1 MKHFTILLLLSL
13 NAMTGLC
20 GPALET
26 LLKQGK
32 SEFKLAKYPEAT
44 RKFELAVKLYPEN
57 AEAHYFLGYCYSRI
71 NSSDANGIPNSS
83 LKLTIKSSQEFEKVN
98 QLTPKYTG
106 ELVILDPYSKITA
119 EWGSIA
125 FKYLFH
131 HKKDSAIWALKQGK
145 MRGGFSDFFI
155 SFNRM
160 NMKHCSKDAFM
171 FISGDNYTF
180 YCLYLQLVEQYRTD
194 IKAIDPGM
202 FESNWYANM
211 IRDNFNIQFDMNK
224 SSIDS
229 CSYLKWNDSLIH
241 INNFSWTLKPSY
253 VNQYILRKDILL
265 LSVLKQ
271 NKFKDEIN
279 FIVGYPDEDKISLE
293 TVCQQHLCL
302 ERVSTF
308 PVESNWDSLLQGFSD
323 YLYLS
328 DRINTNSL
336 MEVLNFE
343 SIQVKVLSFIY
354 STHLNG
360 DDKNARKLMSMFN
373 RHRKHYG
380 PSFSDENM
388 LNYYTNINLLFTKK

>member
-1 MKHFTILLLLSL
+1 
-13 NAMTGLC
+13 
-20 GPALET
+20 
-26 LLKQGK
+26 
-32 SEFKLAKYPEAT
+32 
-44 RKFELAVKLYPEN
+44 
-57 AEAHYFLGYCYSRI
+57 
-71 NSSDANGIPNSS
+71 
-83 LKLTIKSSQEFEKVN
+83 
-98 QLTPKYTG
+98 
-106 ELVILDPYSKITA
+106 
-119 EWGSIA
+119 
-125 FKYLFH
+125 
-131 HKKDSAIWALKQGK
+131 

-293 TVCQQHLCL
+293 KVCQQHLCL

-343 SIQVKVLSFIY
+343 SIQVKVLSFVY
-354 STHLNG
+354 TTHLNG

-388 LNYYTNINLLFTKK
+388 LNYYTNINQLFTKK